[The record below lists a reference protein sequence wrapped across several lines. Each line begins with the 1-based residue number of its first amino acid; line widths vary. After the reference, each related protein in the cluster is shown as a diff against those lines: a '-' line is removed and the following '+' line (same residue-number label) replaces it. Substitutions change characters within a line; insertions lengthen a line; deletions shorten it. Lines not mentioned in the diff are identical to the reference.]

1 MTGTVT
7 QPMRST
13 TPTRTWRVPVF
24 SVPEELLDAQGLPP
38 IIFGGSASKHLA
50 AEICRELGLT
60 EGKLDVRQFSDGEL
74 RVKVNENVRGARCFI
89 VQSTCTPV
97 NDSMMEL
104 LLIIDA
110 LKRASAREVNAIV
123 PYYGYARQDR
133 KDEGR
138 VALSAKL
145 VANLITAAGADRLI
159 TIDLHSPQIQGFFD
173 IPVDHL
179 YAAPVLVDF
188 IQQRGF
194 NDFVVVSPD
203 VGNVK
208 RARGYASRLNAS
220 LAIIDKRRPEPNVSE
235 VMNII
240 GNVEGR
246 DVFIFDDIID
256 TAGTLVGAA
265 VALKE
270 RGVGDIYAC
279 CTHPVLSGPAMERLR
294 DSPIKEIIVTD
305 SVPHLDCTLK
315 KVTVV
320 SVAPLLSETVRRIHS
335 DESVSALF

>member
-1 MTGTVT
+1 ML
-7 QPMRST
+7 
-13 TPTRTWRVPVF
+13 

-38 IIFGGSASKHLA
+38 IIFGGSSSRHLTS
-50 AEICRELGLT
+50 EICRQLGLE
-60 EGKLDVRQFSDGEL
+60 EGNLDVRRFSDGEL

-97 NDSMMEL
+97 NDSLMEL
-104 LLIIDA
+104 LLIVDA

-138 VALSAKL
+138 VCLSAKL
-145 VANLITAAGADRLI
+145 VANMMTAAGVDRLI

-179 YAAPVLVDF
+179 YAAPTLVSY
-188 IQQRGF
+188 IRQRGF
-194 NDFVVVSPD
+194 NNFVVVSPD

-208 RARGYASRLNAS
+208 RARSYASRLDAS

-240 GNVEGR
+240 GNVDGH
-246 DVFIFDDIID
+246 DVFIFDDMID

-265 VALKE
+265 MALKE
-270 RGVGDIYAC
+270 QGVGDIYAC
-279 CTHPVLSGPAMERLR
+279 CTHPVFSGPARQRLAE
-294 DSPIKEIIVTD
+294 SPIKEIIVTD
-305 SVPHLDCTLK
+305 TIPHDEGFLPN
-315 KVTVV
+315 VTVV